1 MHYVVEVWI
10 RLNQGKRK
18 LGSGNC
24 FLFFVLHNY
33 AMTLTFDLEP
43 LPEGT

>member
-24 FLFFVLHNY
+24 FFFVLHNY